1 MSDPGTFVLAV
12 IQIIWIDLVLSCDN
26 AVVIALAC
34 KNLPERQRR
43 IGIFL
48 GAGTA
53 VALRIFFAL
62 IITYILNV
70 PYLKLVGA
78 VLLFW
83 IAVKLVVEHDDGEE
97 KVESSDSLWGA
108 VRTIAI
114 ADAVMSL
121 DNVIAIAAASRGN
134 VYLFIFALLL
144 SIPLV
149 VVGSQ
154 IIMRAIQRFPIL
166 VWIGAAILGWVIGE
180 MIVTDIAVM
189 GWIKGFDPALI
200 VGEMVGGEGDAHG
213 GAGPGIFVEHPIG
226 RVLYSAAA
234 IGVVLVVAVAWL
246 INRRQANAG
255 ASRAS

>member
-1 MSDPGTFVLAV
+1 MLGLSDPGTFALAV
-12 IQIIWIDLVLSCDN
+12 IQIIWIDLVLSGDN

-43 IGIFL
+43 IGVLL

-53 VALRIFFAL
+53 VVLRILFAL
-62 IITYILNV
+62 IITVILGV

-78 VLLFW
+78 ALLFW
-83 IAVKLVVEHDDGEE
+83 IAVKLIVDHDDAHDGIEA
-97 KVESSDSLWGA
+97 SDSLWGA

-114 ADAVMSL
+114 ADVVMSL
-121 DNVIAIAAASRGN
+121 DNVVAIAAASRGN

-154 IIMRAIQRFPIL
+154 LIMRAIERFPIL

-180 MIVTDIAVM
+180 MVVTDIAAIA
-189 GWIKGFDPALI
+189 WLKGIDPAYI
-200 VGEMVGGEGDAHG
+200 
-213 GAGPGIFVEHPIG
+213 I
-226 RVLYSAAA
+226 SAAA
-234 IGVVLVVAVAWL
+234 GEGHGDSTGMVMERPIGSILYGAAVIGVILVVATAWL
-246 INRRQANAG
+246 INNRQNRNSG
-255 ASRAS
+255 ALQ